1 MSFDLPPL
9 PYNQNALEP
18 YISKETIEY
27 HYDKHHRGY
36 VNKLNAL
43 IKGTDLEKKK
53 LEEIIKKTT
62 NKSIFNNAA
71 QVFNHTFY
79 WNSMSPKKLK
89 PGKTTEILL
98 KKYFGSLETFKEEF
112 IKAAITLFGSGWVW
126 LIQKKDGTLAIK
138 QTGNAGCPI
147 KDGEKPILT
156 CDVWEHAYYIDYRN
170 LRKKYVENWW
180 NLINWDFVEKNLNG
194 AST

>member
-1 MSFDLPPL
+1 MSIDLPPL
-9 PYNQNALEP
+9 PYEHNALEP

-43 IKGTDLEKKK
+43 IKGTALEKKT
-53 LEEIIKKTT
+53 LEEIIKQTT
-62 NKSIFNNAA
+62 DQSIFNNAA

-79 WNSMSPKKLK
+79 WNSMTAKKQEPNK
-89 PGKTTEILL
+89 KTIAAL
-98 KKYFGSLETFKEEF
+98 KKDFGSPEKFKEQF
-112 IKAAITLFGSGWVW
+112 IQAATSLFGSGWVW
-126 LIQKKDGTLAIK
+126 LVQKKDGTLAIK
-138 QTGNAGCPI
+138 QTSNAGCPI

-170 LRKKYVENWW
+170 LRKKYVESWW
-180 NLINWDFVEKNLNG
+180 NLINWDFVEKNLSE